1 MQNLCRLCGEE
12 KAKEEL
18 VIDLNDET
26 SLNVSFKEC
35 VEYFCRFRL
44 AAGMILPQRVC
55 QVCKSM
61 VDQCMT
67 FCDAAKIVQ
76 KSLLEKV
83 TLNFKDDFVECQQK
97 EQDLYNVVNVEM
109 QNDVRAEV
117 DESNYEEFVDYCEKT
132 SVMQFEEELKDG
144 EDMNGEDAMK
154 NYDPKCKRKV
164 H

>member
-1 MQNLCRLCGEE
+1 MQNLCRLCGEQ
-12 KAKEEL
+12 KAEGDL

-26 SLNVSFKEC
+26 SLNVSFKEF

-61 VDQCMT
+61 VDQFMT
-67 FCDAAKIVQ
+67 FCDAAEMMQ

-83 TLNFKDDFVECQQK
+83 ALNFKDDYVECQQK
-97 EQDLYNVVNVEM
+97 EQDKFNVVNVNMELL
-109 QNDVRAEV
+109 N
-117 DESNYEEFVDYCEKT
+117 DESKYGKFVDYCEKA
-132 SVMQFEEELKDG
+132 SVMQFEEELKDE
-144 EDMNGEDAMK
+144 EDMKDEDVMQ
-154 NYDPKCKRKV
+154 NYPQRKRKV